1 MSNLRDVADKNLEMY
16 VPWNQIRGI
25 ISRQDMGDFL
35 RTKLEEV
42 KITPKML
49 FILVAVGLF
58 VWNLKRRAVCD
69 VMASFLVLFFFFF
82 PFEVWFIDFGVA
94 SCFFFSWSLRS
105 ASGLDLSHV

>member
-16 VPWNQIRGI
+16 VPWNQIRGV

-69 VMASFLVLFFFFF
+69 VMASFLVSFFFF
-82 PFEVWFIDFGVA
+82 PLKFGLLILELLHA
-94 SCFFFSWSLRS
+94 FFFLVLAFS
-105 ASGLDLSHV
+105 